1 MRQLYTFGIRLYW
14 LVAILLYPFNTKAKK
29 WVFGR
34 LNWRNNLPPK
44 TSKKRVWFHC
54 ASLGEFEQARPTIE
68 KIAGP
73 DIDIIL
79 SFFSPSG
86 YEIRKN
92 YELASYVFYLPID
105 TPINAKDLI
114 EGLQPSLMVFVKY
127 DVWPNLLKEAH
138 RKAIPVTLISAVFR
152 KDQIYFKTWGTF
164 FRNAL
169 KSLNTIFVQDENS
182 KILLSKIGVESK
194 IAGDVRFD
202 RAQEVLN
209 SNFEDD
215 FLDSFC
221 AESTVLV
228 FGSTYNVEHHWLK
241 HLIAELTALNN
252 SIKVIIAPH
261 QVDSDHLH
269 EVKSHFPNA
278 YYYTKH
284 KEKTPKFESKV
295 LVLDTIG
302 LLTFV
307 YRYADLAYVGGGF
320 GKSLHN
326 ALEAAVYGIPVVVG
340 PNHIRFPEVDEM
352 EKSAGII
359 QVNNQAEFKRT
370 ITSFCKA
377 PKQFIQKGKLNKSFM
392 ENRAGASQ
400 KIVEEIQQIL
410 NP

>member
-34 LNWRNNLPPK
+34 LNWRDALPPK

-86 YEIRKN
+86 YEVRKN
-92 YELASYVFYLPID
+92 YELASFVFYLPID

-114 EGLQPSLMVFVKY
+114 AGLQPSLIVFVKY
-127 DVWPNLLKEAH
+127 DVWPNLLKEAQ
-138 RKAIPVTLISAVFR
+138 RKAVPTILISAVFR
-152 KDQIYFKTWGTF
+152 KEQIYFKKWGAL
-164 FRNAL
+164 FRKAL
-169 KSLNTIFVQDENS
+169 KSFNSVFVQDDNS
-182 KILLSKIGVESK
+182 KILLSKIGVKSK

-202 RAQEVLN
+202 RAQEVLK
-209 SNFEDD
+209 SNFEDA
-215 FLDSFC
+215 FLSSFC
-221 AESTVLV
+221 NDSMVLV

-241 HLIAELTALNN
+241 HAIPELTAIDN
-252 SIKVIIAPH
+252 SVKIIIAPH

-284 KEKTPKFESKV
+284 KEKIPKFESKV
-295 LVLDTIG
+295 MVLDTIG

-340 PNHIRFPEVDEM
+340 PNHMKFPEVDEM

-370 ITSFCKA
+370 LVSFCKT
-377 PKQFIQKGKLNKSFM
+377 PNQFLQKGELNKTFM
-392 ENRAGASQ
+392 KGRAGATQ
-400 KIVEEIQQIL
+400 KIVEEIQQLL
-410 NP
+410 NS